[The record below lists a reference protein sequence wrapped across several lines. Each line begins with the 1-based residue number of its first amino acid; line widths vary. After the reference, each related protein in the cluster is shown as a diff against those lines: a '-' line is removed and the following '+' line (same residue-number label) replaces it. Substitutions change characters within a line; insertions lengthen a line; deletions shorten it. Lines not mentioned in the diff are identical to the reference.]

1 MTAPR
6 PEGYS
11 TGEGYATGDSYA
23 TGEDYATGTAGSTS
37 AGSTAA
43 GSTVTGSAGGY
54 DSDPHGVS
62 DVSVGQLLGAVTED
76 LSTLMRQEIAL
87 AKAEMTVEAKKAGQA
102 AGMFGGAGFAGYLAV
117 LFVSIALWQ
126 FLNNVMDSGLSAL
139 IVAVLWAVV
148 GAALFVVGRNK
159 AREINPTPERTV
171 ETAKQI
177 PDALKPNDPSHSK
190 ETR

>member
-1 MTAPR
+1 MTAPMSEGY
-6 PEGYS
+6 EGYS
-11 TGEGYATGDSYA
+11 
-23 TGEDYATGTAGSTS
+23 TGTAGST
-37 AGSTAA
+37 AA
-43 GSTVTGSAGGY
+43 GGTDTGNG
-54 DSDPHGVS
+54 DSHGVS

-117 LFVSIALWQ
+117 LFVSIAGWQ
-126 FLNNVMDSGLSAL
+126 FLNNVMDSGLAAL
-139 IVAVLWAVV
+139 IVAVVWAVI

-177 PDALKPNDPSHSK
+177 PDALKPANPSHSK
-190 ETR
+190 EIR

>member
-1 MTAPR
+1 
-6 PEGYS
+6 
-11 TGEGYATGDSYA
+11 
-23 TGEDYATGTAGSTS
+23 
-37 AGSTAA
+37 
-43 GSTVTGSAGGY
+43 
-54 DSDPHGVS
+54 
-62 DVSVGQLLGAVTED
+62 
-76 LSTLMRQEIAL
+76 
-87 AKAEMTVEAKKAGQA
+87 
-102 AGMFGGAGFAGYLAV
+102 MFGGAGFAGYLAV

-139 IVAVLWAVV
+139 IVAVLWGVV

-177 PDALKPNDPSHSK
+177 PDALKPANPSHPK

>member
-1 MTAPR
+1 MTAPMSEGY
-6 PEGYS
+6 EGYS
-11 TGEGYATGDSYA
+11 AT
-23 TGEDYATGTAGSTS
+23 TAGSTAS
-37 AGSTAA
+37 GADTGTA
-43 GSTVTGSAGGY
+43 
-54 DSDPHGVS
+54 DPHGVS

-117 LFVSIALWQ
+117 LFVSIAAWQ
-126 FLNNVMDSGLSAL
+126 FLNNVLDSGVSAL
-139 IVAVLWAVV
+139 IVALVWAAI
-148 GAALFVVGRNK
+148 GAVLFVVGRNK

-177 PDALKPNDPSHSK
+177 PDALKPANPSHA
-190 ETR
+190 EEIR

>member
-11 TGEGYATGDSYA
+11 TNEGFATGEGYATGDAYSA
-23 TGEDYATGTAGSTS
+23 STAGST
-37 AGSTAA
+37 AVGGAD
-43 GSTVTGSAGGY
+43 TGNG
-54 DSDPHGVS
+54 DPHGVA

-117 LFVSIALWQ
+117 LFVSIAAWQ
-126 FLNNVMDSGLSAL
+126 FLNNVLDSGVSAL
-139 IVAVLWAVV
+139 IVALVWAAV

-177 PDALKPNDPSHSK
+177 PDALKPANPSSHSK